1 MQGAKQR
8 MEAAD
13 ESDTIEGIADHV
25 GEMMQDD
32 ETLAIV
38 WGSGG
43 TLRRMAKHLGMTKT
57 VLGIDVV
64 MGGEIIASDVNEAAL
79 MDLLNNHNGEALIM
93 LSPMGGQGF
102 LIGRGNLQ
110 ISSKVI
116 RKVGINQVLGIA
128 TPAKLMTLT
137 SLRIDSGDEQL
148 DGEFKDKKY
157 LKVVQGYRTT
167 RLIKVSQD

>member
-1 MQGAKQR
+1 
-8 MEAAD
+8 
-13 ESDTIEGIADHV
+13 
-25 GEMMQDD
+25 
-32 ETLAIV
+32 
-38 WGSGG
+38 
-43 TLRRMAKHLGMTKT
+43 
-57 VLGIDVV
+57 
-64 MGGEIIASDVNEAAL
+64 
-79 MDLLNNHNGEALIM
+79 M

-137 SLRIDSGDEQL
+137 SLRIDTGDEQL

-157 LKVVQGYRTT
+157 LKVLQGYRTT